1 MKPVFK
7 KISKTNKNQLI
18 GYDVNKNIYLLNSDN
33 NWEKLN
39 VSKIYEIILKS
50 KINLHN
56 I

>member
-18 GYDVNKNIYLLNSDN
+18 GYDINKNIYLLNSN
-33 NWEKLN
+33 NQWEILTL
-39 VSKIYEIILKS
+39 SKIYEIILKS

>member
-7 KISKTNKNQLI
+7 KISRTNKNQLI

-33 NWEKLN
+33 RWDKLT

-50 KINLHN
+50 KINLHS